1 MEKDFSKA
9 ISNNEKKKKRNSRFY
24 CPIWNPFISFEIE
37 LKIVSFT
44 FETRNF
50 PIRTRI
56 SKEPVISYRNL
67 VSVHRS
73 SRMVFEKFVFVEFL
87 GAVIFTPYFSI
98 SIRRE
103 GGERLYSQR
112 TSRHLCT
119 RTRPS
124 GTVYVTQLKS
134 RYLRIQR
141 KERGG
146 AFSTHIF
153 SHPHLVRLLSRHP
166 RRAVVESCSGYD
178 ESRLSWSRSYSI
190 PPVHR
195 IFAYLNER
203 EREEASNENF
213 SNGVVSIEWVI
224 INSLTQFF
232 LCESNYF
239 ILRDC
244 W

>member
-24 CPIWNPFISFEIE
+24 YPIRNPSISFETQIE
-37 LKIVSFT
+37 LKNREFHFRNTKLSYT
-44 FETRNF
+44 TR
-50 PIRTRI
+50 IRI

-67 VSVHRS
+67 ASVHRS

-153 SHPHLVRLLSRHP
+153 SRPHLVRLLSRHP

-178 ESRLSWSRSYSI
+178 ESRLS
-190 PPVHR
+190 
-195 IFAYLNER
+195 
-203 EREEASNENF
+203 
-213 SNGVVSIEWVI
+213 
-224 INSLTQFF
+224 
-232 LCESNYF
+232 
-239 ILRDC
+239 
-244 W
+244 

>member
-24 CPIWNPFISFEIE
+24 YPIRNPSISFETQIE
-37 LKIVSFT
+37 LKNREFH
-44 FETRNF
+44 FRNTKLF
-50 PIRTRI
+50 YTTRTRI

-67 VSVHRS
+67 ASVHRS

-178 ESRLSWSRSYSI
+178 ESRLS
-190 PPVHR
+190 
-195 IFAYLNER
+195 
-203 EREEASNENF
+203 
-213 SNGVVSIEWVI
+213 
-224 INSLTQFF
+224 
-232 LCESNYF
+232 
-239 ILRDC
+239 
-244 W
+244 

>member
-24 CPIWNPFISFEIE
+24 YNSKSIHFFRNRTKNREFHFRNTKLSY
-37 LKIVSFT
+37 T
-44 FETRNF
+44 TR
-50 PIRTRI
+50 IRI

-67 VSVHRS
+67 ASVHRS

-153 SHPHLVRLLSRHP
+153 SRPHLVRLLSRHP

-178 ESRLSWSRSYSI
+178 ESRLS
-190 PPVHR
+190 
-195 IFAYLNER
+195 
-203 EREEASNENF
+203 
-213 SNGVVSIEWVI
+213 
-224 INSLTQFF
+224 
-232 LCESNYF
+232 
-239 ILRDC
+239 
-244 W
+244 

>member
-24 CPIWNPFISFEIE
+24 YNSKSIHFFRNRTKNREFHFRNTKLSYTNKNFQGACHLLQKPCFCPSLVEDGFREI
-37 LKIVSFT
+37 
-44 FETRNF
+44 
-50 PIRTRI
+50 RI
-56 SKEPVISYRNL
+56 
-67 VSVHRS
+67 
-73 SRMVFEKFVFVEFL
+73 VEFL

-153 SHPHLVRLLSRHP
+153 SRPHLVRLLSRHP

-195 IFAYLNER
+195 IFAYLKERDRER
-203 EREEASNENF
+203 ER
-213 SNGVVSIEWVI
+213 SIERE
-224 INSLTQFF
+224 FF
-232 LCESNYF
+232 QWRREHRVSYY
-239 ILRDC
+239 
-244 W
+244 